1 MRKKKNVLIQDRLR
15 IAITNTCNLSCF
27 YCHNEGQELNCKARF
42 LSLDY
47 IKDMCNWFKNNN
59 IYVKAVNITG
69 GEPLLHP
76 QLFEIIDEVKEITED
91 VRINTN
97 GTLLTKEMIDKFV
110 EHKVSTIK
118 VGIDS
123 LYTKQ
128 SKPNVYQTKSNV
140 DKIIEMI
147 KYANERMKV
156 VLNTVVTKF
165 NYTMIDEM
173 IEFAKKTDIPRLKI
187 IRLHNVDS
195 RGFNS
200 KDVESDLK
208 TDQKEGEWYYYFYSK
223 YIAQATFVEN
233 NRFKGRTDAIFDDG
247 FTIRFCEDICNF
259 GACGNMFTEIDSSGN
274 IIICP
279 KYYVSKRID
288 FKDDYETVRGIIELA
303 KKKMCNAKTEN
314 FEMREKMGNIEL

>member
-1 MRKKKNVLIQDRLR
+1 MKKRKEGLLIQDRLR

-47 IKDMCNWFKNNN
+47 IKDMCKWFKDNNV
-59 IYVKAVNITG
+59 YVKAVNITG
-69 GEPLLHP
+69 GEPFLHP
-76 QLFEIIDEVKEITED
+76 QLFDIIDEVKEITDD

-97 GTLLTKEMIDKFV
+97 GTLLSEAIIDKLI
-110 EHKVSTIK
+110 EHNVSTIK

-128 SKPNVYQTKSNV
+128 SKPNIYQSKHSIEH
-140 DKIIEMI
+140 IIDMI
-147 KYANERMKV
+147 KYANERMNV

-165 NYTMIDEM
+165 NYTKIDEM
-173 IEFAKKTDIPRLKI
+173 IDFARSTRISRLKI

-195 RGFNS
+195 RGFND
-200 KDVESDLK
+200 KNVEDDLK
-208 TDQKEGEWYYYFYSK
+208 TDQKEGEWYYYFYSR
-223 YIAQATFVEN
+223 YIAQAVEVVN

-259 GACGNMFTEIDSSGN
+259 GACGNMFTEIDSCGN

-279 KYYVSKRID
+279 KYHISKSID
-288 FKDDYETVRGIIELA
+288 FKNDYRTVKNIIELS
-303 KKKMCNAKTEN
+303 KKKMCNAKTNN
-314 FEMREKMGNIEL
+314 FEMREKMGNI